1 MVSSSLAPT
10 PSNDSAALREIR
22 RRHCGTP
29 CITNPPPAAH
39 RKHRNGSEVGF
50 SFIVSPAVAV
60 ISNVALRSR
69 QLAGNQVINSNFS
82 MTRQDKE

>member
-10 PSNDSAALREIR
+10 PSNDRAALREIR

-29 CITNPPPAAH
+29 CTTNPPPAAH
-39 RKHRNGSEVGF
+39 GKHRNGSEVGF
-50 SFIVSPAVAV
+50 SFIVSPVVAV